1 MWVDRINLLFFLVF
15 TNKRTTVSTF
25 NRRFG
30 DFRGDFRPT
39 CLPVEVLTS
48 VKFLRAKIGLVPKLK
63 AFISASRHGHSLE
76 FCSLIKAYIVAG
88 CKGNHAF
95 EKIFRKGPDTNGL
108 VLSCPFSKVSTSI

>member
-15 TNKRTTVSTF
+15 TNKRTTISTGV
-25 NRRFG
+25 FG

-39 CLPVEVLTS
+39 GLPVEVLTS

-88 CKGNHAF
+88 CEGNHAF
-95 EKIFRKGPDTNGL
+95 EKIFRKGPETNGL
-108 VLSCPFSKVSTSI
+108 VLSYPFSKVSTSI